1 MKLLI
6 ATNNQHKIK
15 EYQQIFADIPFEV
28 TTPRQEGLTLDPE
41 ETGLSFAE
49 NALIKARAF
58 AKASGLLTLAD
69 DSGLEV
75 DALNKAPGIYSA
87 RYGGTDKEA
96 HQKRYQLVLEKL
108 QALNAPDEART
119 ARFKCAIAIVSPQ
132 GQAEVVEGT
141 VEGQIASAP
150 VGSNGFGYD
159 PIFFLAEFGKTM
171 AQLEDAEKHAISH
184 RGRAAQAA
192 IPVLKQRVKA
202 KGLSHIL

>member
-15 EYQQIFADIPFEV
+15 EYQQIFADIPFEI

-41 ETGLSFAE
+41 ETGTSFAE

-58 AKASGLLTLAD
+58 AEASGLLTLAD

-87 RYGGTDKEA
+87 RYGNTDKED
-96 HQKRYQLVLEKL
+96 HQKRYQLVLEQL
-108 QALNAPDEART
+108 QALNAPTKARS
-119 ARFKCAIAIVSPQ
+119 ARFKCVIAIVSLQ
-132 GQAEVVEGT
+132 GQVEVVEGA

-150 VGSNGFGYD
+150 AGENGFGYD
-159 PIFFLAEFGKTM
+159 PIFFLPEFGKTM

-184 RGRAAQAA
+184 RGRAAQTA
-192 IPVLKQRVKA
+192 IPVLQRMMESSKQ
-202 KGLSHIL
+202 

>member
-6 ATNNQHKIK
+6 ATNNPHKIK
-15 EYQQIFADIPFEV
+15 EYQQIFANIPFEI

-41 ETGLSFAE
+41 ETGSSFSE

-75 DALNKAPGIYSA
+75 DVLNKAPGIYSA
-87 RYGGTDKEA
+87 RYGGTDKED
-96 HQKRYQLVLEKL
+96 HKKRYQLVLKELK
-108 QALNAPDEART
+108 ALNVPDEART
-119 ARFKCAIAIVSPQ
+119 ARFKCVIALVSPQ

-141 VEGQIASAP
+141 VEGQIAKTPA
-150 VGSNGFGYD
+150 GSNGFGYD
-159 PIFFLAEFGKTM
+159 PVFFLPELGKTM

-192 IPVLKQRVKA
+192 LLLLKQRNFL
-202 KGLSHIL
+202 G